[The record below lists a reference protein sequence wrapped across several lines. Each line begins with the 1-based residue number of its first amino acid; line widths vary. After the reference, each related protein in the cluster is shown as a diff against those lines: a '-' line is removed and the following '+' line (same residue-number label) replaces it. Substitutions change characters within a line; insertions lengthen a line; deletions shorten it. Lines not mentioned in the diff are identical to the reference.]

1 MRNPLLATKPLNV
14 IMQEANDTGEATLR
28 RALGPFNLITL
39 GIGAII
45 GAGIFVLTGQAAA
58 TSAGPAIVVSFV
70 LSGIICAFAGLCY
83 AEFASLIPI
92 AGSAYTYGYATLG
105 EIFAW
110 IIGRDR
116 ILEYAFGAAT
126 VASGWSGY
134 AVSLLDDLGIHIGP
148 RWIATPASEMVLYK
162 GHWADLGSLQQTL
175 ASAAVDPST
184 LPHATGVFNLVAFVA
199 IAVVTAI
206 LIIGIRES
214 ANFNSAVV
222 ILKVAIVLVFIA
234 VAGAYVLR
242 HPSLAASNWHPFIPP
257 NSGQFGDFGVSGV
270 ARGAAVIFFAY
281 IGFDAVS
288 TAAQEAKN
296 PQKDMP
302 IGIIGSL
309 VICTILYI
317 LVSGLLTAVVPFM
330 DLNVSAPVAVAI
342 DVTGVRWGSLLV
354 KSGAVLG
361 LGSVMLVMLLG
372 QSRVFYSMS
381 RDGLLPKWAGAI
393 HSRFRTPWISSLVV
407 GICVAAFASLIPIG
421 DLAVLVNIG
430 TLLAFVIVCAGV
442 WILRRRRPDIPR
454 PFKTPLVPLVPILG
468 ILTSLAAMLSLPA
481 KTWWRL
487 LIWLG
492 IGLLVYTFYGRRHS
506 KVRNASSPVM
516 PESEPVS
523 RPSAVL

>member
-1 MRNPLLATKPLNV
+1 MSSRLLATKPLSV
-14 IMQEANDTGEATLR
+14 IMEEAAEEHEHSLK
-28 RALGPFNLITL
+28 RALGPINLITL

-58 TSAGPAIVVSFV
+58 QSAGPAIVISFI

-110 IIGRDR
+110 IIGWDL

-134 AVSLLDDLGIHIGP
+134 FISLIEDFGFHIDP
-148 RWIATPASEMVLYK
+148 RWLATPGTQMLLYK
-162 GHWADLGSLQQTL
+162 NHWVSAESIRPAL
-175 ASAAVDPST
+175 AAAGIDAGA
-184 LPHATGVFNLVAFVA
+184 LPHSTGAINLVAFFVIA
-199 IAVVTAI
+199 IVTLILVV
-206 LIIGIRES
+206 GIKES
-214 ANFNSAVV
+214 ANLNSAVV
-222 ILKVAIVLVFIA
+222 ILKVAIVLVFIGIA
-234 VAGAYVLR
+234 GRYALGHPALVAA
-242 HPSLAASNWHPFIPP
+242 NWHPFIPP
-257 NSGQFGDFGVSGV
+257 NAGKFGDFGWSGV

-309 VICTILYI
+309 LICTLLYI
-317 LVSGLLTAVVPFM
+317 LVSGLLTAIVPYTS
-330 DLNVSAPVAVAI
+330 LNVAAPVAVGI
-342 DVTGVRWGSLLV
+342 DATGVRWGSLLV
-354 KSGAVLG
+354 KTGAVAG

-381 RDGLLPKWAGAI
+381 RDGLLPHWAGAI
-393 HSRFRTPWISSLVV
+393 HRRFRTPWISSIVV
-407 GICVAAFASLIPIG
+407 GVCVALFASLIPIG

-430 TLLAFVIVCAGV
+430 TLLAFLIVCAGV
-442 WILRRRRPDIPR
+442 WILRRRRPELPR

-468 ILTSLAAMLSLPA
+468 ILSSLAAMLSLPA

-487 LIWLG
+487 LIWLA
-492 IGLLVYTFYGRRHS
+492 IGLLVYAFYGRVHS
-506 KVRNASSPVM
+506 RVRKAAAGSS
-516 PESEPVS
+516 S
-523 RPSAVL
+523 